1 MYDNNRVR
9 KILTVCLILSAFAAT
24 GNSKEIDL
32 NTLFREGIPR
42 SPFANVFYGYANA
55 MLEHGR
61 DTYGPQKTG
70 LFLSALDR
78 KTLGPLKIRPPA
90 PGDSGH
96 TIARQWSHRAR
107 CHRIPYTRPGIEHL
121 WMCPGKPSA
130 RRPWPR

>member
-9 KILTVCLILSAFAAT
+9 KILIACLILSAFAAT
-24 GNSKEIDL
+24 GNSKDIDL

-42 SPFANVFYGYANA
+42 SPFASVFYSYANA

-78 KTLGPLKIRPPA
+78 KTLSPLKVRPQAPAGIRE
-90 PGDSGH
+90 GD
-96 TIARQWSHRAR
+96 
-107 CHRIPYTRPGIEHL
+107 RPGEPGQPLVGANLHL
-121 WMCPGKPSA
+121 DQNLLRLLPKSISQKSYI
-130 RRPWPR
+130 